1 MIRTKRIF
9 HFAGQNFIRNA
20 WLSVV
25 TLTILVIMLLA
36 VNLMVSVNFAK
47 NELLKNAQTKIN
59 VTVNFKPVATEQ
71 DVNKLADEL
80 HVSDNVTSVTI
91 VTPDQHLEN
100 FKRLFPNLKDTVS
113 VLNENPLGYQ
123 LQVRADDAQ
132 KYQAIIDQIDSSSS
146 ASLVESQTL
155 YDYRDFLAS
164 AEKTIDQFNTF
175 GLIIALIFLLLA
187 IVVVFNT
194 IRVSVYTQREEVGI
208 MKLVGAT
215 NWFVRAPFLLETVF
229 YALAATMVTFLITYA
244 TLRFTNVINF
254 QIVDGVRLNLEGY
267 YTSNFWILF
276 LSQFAGIALINII
289 ATTVALRR
297 YLKV

>member
-1 MIRTKRIF
+1 
-9 HFAGQNFIRNA
+9 
-20 WLSVV
+20 
-25 TLTILVIMLLA
+25 
-36 VNLMVSVNFAK
+36 
-47 NELLKNAQTKIN
+47 
-59 VTVNFKPVATEQ
+59 
-71 DVNKLADEL
+71 
-80 HVSDNVTSVTI
+80 
-91 VTPDQHLEN
+91 
-100 FKRLFPNLKDTVS
+100 
-113 VLNENPLGYQ
+113 
-123 LQVRADDAQ
+123 
-132 KYQAIIDQIDSSSS
+132 
-146 ASLVESQTL
+146 
-155 YDYRDFLAS
+155 
-164 AEKTIDQFNTF
+164 
-175 GLIIALIFLLLA
+175 
-187 IVVVFNT
+187 
-194 IRVSVYTQREEVGI
+194 